1 MNKILDISANFRTGA
16 TLPSIEEQYI
26 DLWEMAKF
34 LDTLGI
40 AITEWFPPADTEAN
54 SLLNSAFTET
64 GPSPAAIAMAKADKD
79 NLAHDLRT
87 LGVWNGKEDEG
98 GMVYTTTYNTGSIPS
113 FLSFNAE
120 EAKPLLDYRNLINLL
135 QFIVGKWNPMLI
147 QVTPD
152 EYGDLSIF
160 KDRPGAGW
168 MLYLPFTINGQQL
181 PEAAEIIP
189 VMDEKGKKQ
198 RGSLIVTV
206 TEIFDTKNREHVK
219 RANAVETRLVDQDLL
234 PRMSDFVGKF

>member
-1 MNKILDISANFRTGA
+1 MNKILDISANFRTGT
-16 TLPSIEEQYI
+16 TLPSIEEQYA

-40 AITEWFPPADTEAN
+40 SLTEWFPPADTEAN
-54 SLLNSAFTET
+54 SLLNPAFNKT

-98 GMVYTTTYNTGSIPS
+98 GIVYTTTYNTGPIPS

-120 EAKPLLDYRNLINLL
+120 EVKSLLDYRNLINLL
-135 QFIVGKWNPMLI
+135 QFIIGKWEPMLI

-152 EYGDLSIF
+152 EYDSLTVF
-160 KDRPGAGW
+160 NDRPGAGW
-168 MLYLPFTINGQQL
+168 MLYLPFAINAQQL
-181 PEAAEIIP
+181 PEAAEIIAIT
-189 VMDEKGKKQ
+189 DEKSKK
-198 RGSLIVTV
+198 RHGTVIVTV
-206 TEIFDTKNREHVK
+206 KDIFDTKNQEHVR
-219 RANAVETRLVDQDLL
+219 RANAIETRLVDQDLL
-234 PRMSDFVGKF
+234 PRMSDFVAKF

>member
-16 TLPSIEEQYI
+16 TLPSIEEHYT
-26 DLWEMAKF
+26 DLWEMARF

-40 AITEWFPPADTEAN
+40 AVTEWFPPADTEAN
-54 SLLNSAFTET
+54 SLLNPAFTQT

-98 GMVYTTTYNTGSIPS
+98 GMVYTATYNTGPIPS
-113 FLSFNAE
+113 FLSISTE
-120 EAKPLLDYRNLINLL
+120 EVKPLLDCRNLISLL
-135 QFIVGKWNPMLI
+135 QFIVAKWKPMLI

-152 EYGDLSIF
+152 EYGDLSVF

-168 MLYLPFTINGQQL
+168 MLYLPLAVNAQQL
-181 PEAAEIIP
+181 PEAAEIIAI
-189 VMDEKGKKQ
+189 MDEKGKKQ
-198 RGSLIVTV
+198 QGSLIVTV
-206 TEIFDTKNREHVK
+206 TDIFDTKNQEHVK
-219 RANAVETRLVDQDLL
+219 RANAIETRLVDQDLL
-234 PRMSDFVGKF
+234 PRMSDFVAKF

>member
-1 MNKILDISANFRTGA
+1 
-16 TLPSIEEQYI
+16 
-26 DLWEMAKF
+26 
-34 LDTLGI
+34 
-40 AITEWFPPADTEAN
+40 
-54 SLLNSAFTET
+54 
-64 GPSPAAIAMAKADKD
+64 
-79 NLAHDLRT
+79 
-87 LGVWNGKEDEG
+87 
-98 GMVYTTTYNTGSIPS
+98 
-113 FLSFNAE
+113 
-120 EAKPLLDYRNLINLL
+120 
-135 QFIVGKWNPMLI
+135 
-147 QVTPD
+147 
-152 EYGDLSIF
+152 
-160 KDRPGAGW
+160 